1 MLERIVNAPRWLL
14 LVTLIYAPWAYGAT
28 LPWTATVLNILLGS
42 ILVLWVAGCLARS
55 SWPVIPSAPKY
66 AALFLCL
73 QAGWMVLN
81 AQSDYDTSTFTFIPL
96 SPFLKSA
103 PGTLHRALS
112 LPAALSTT
120 LLLGVGC
127 FCCDL
132 ARRPIWKKRLLFT
145 MALTGVSIVLLGL
158 AERLS
163 GAEGIFWGAANEG
176 DTFFATFRYHAN
188 AGSYLNL
195 VWPIIAGLLFAAFKR
210 EEERRLK
217 IFLVAALVMSLA
229 GVFVNASRAAN
240 LIAMALMVA
249 WGAWIW
255 LQMRR
260 DSSHRALHPAYIV
273 VAVLVLVMIV
283 AGVAAFGGLDT
294 SLRRWGKFDEELTS
308 RNPRLLVA
316 QICMRMIPN
325 AGLLGFG
332 PATFQTAFPYYTK
345 ELGEEI
351 SGVWLYAHD
360 DYLQTLVEWGW
371 AGSLFWAIYILGGVV
386 FSLLTVLR
394 HRHQI
399 SPTDRIMSFAIISAV
414 TGLLVHASMD
424 FPLQVPSIQLYLAAL
439 LGMLWSCRSWI
450 AKQDLLKRLEKRT
463 SPSSHLLAVR

>member
-1 MLERIVNAPRWLL
+1 MLELIVNAPRWLML
-14 LVTLIYAPWAYGAT
+14 GALIYAPWAYGTT
-28 LPWTATVLNILLGS
+28 LPWTVNVLNVLLGV
-42 ILVLWVAGCLARS
+42 ILVLWIVGCLARS
-55 SWPVIPSAPKY
+55 SWPMIPSVPKY
-66 AALFLCL
+66 AALCLCL
-73 QAGWMVLN
+73 QAWWMVLN
-81 AQSDYDTSTFTFIPL
+81 AQSDYDTNTFTFISL

-112 LPAALSTT
+112 LPAALSAT
-120 LLLGVGC
+120 LLLGTGC

-132 ARRPIWKKRLLFT
+132 ARRPIWKKRLLVT
-145 MALTGVSIVLLGL
+145 IALTGVSIVMLGL

-163 GAEGIFWGAANEG
+163 GADGILWGAANQGE
-176 DTFFATFRYHAN
+176 TFFATFRYHAN

-195 VWPIIAGLLFAAFKR
+195 VWPVIAGLLFAAFKK
-210 EEERRLK
+210 EEERRVK
-217 IFLVAALVMSLA
+217 IFWGAALVISLA

-240 LIAMALMVA
+240 LIALALMAV
-249 WGAWIW
+249 WGAWVW
-255 LQMRR
+255 LQMKRE
-260 DSSHRALHPAYIV
+260 SSHRAIHPAYIV

-316 QICMRMIPN
+316 QICMRMIPS

-345 ELGEEI
+345 ELGQEI

-371 AGSLFWAIYILGGVV
+371 AGSFFWAIYVLGGVA
-386 FSLLTVLR
+386 FSILTVLR
-394 HRHQI
+394 YRHQI
-399 SPTDRIMSFAIISAV
+399 SSTDRIAWFAIVSAV
-414 TGLLVHASMD
+414 AGLLIHASMD
-424 FPLQVPSIQLYLAAL
+424 FPLQVPSIELYLAAL
-439 LGMLWSCRSWI
+439 LGVLWSCRSWI
-450 AKQDLLKRLEKRT
+450 AKPDLLKRLEKRT
-463 SPSSHLLAVR
+463 LPSSRLAAVR